1 MVHRSQIREII
12 IMAKNT
18 NVCGYADLVAL
29 NADSKINLSNVEAVH
44 VLARR
49 WFQQSYGNTYFSL
62 SVDVEIAGKLVEVVN
77 VPFQYGYGDHFDTV
91 ALEEFSKVINLEGK
105 EFSRCSYLS
114 RFCRDNNIP
123 VYSHASDVKRKKDL

>member
-1 MVHRSQIREII
+1 
-12 IMAKNT
+12 MAKNT
-18 NVCGYADLVAL
+18 NVCDYADLVTL
-29 NADSKINLSNVEAVH
+29 NADSKINLSDVEAVH

-62 SVDVEIAGKLVEVVN
+62 SVDVEIAGKLVEVVS
-77 VPFQYGYGDHFDTV
+77 VPFKYGYGDHFDTV

-105 EFSRCSYLS
+105 EFSEYSYLS

-123 VYSHASDVKRKKDL
+123 VYSNAVDVKRKKDM

>member
-1 MVHRSQIREII
+1 MK
-12 IMAKNT
+12 MAKNT
-18 NVCGYADLVAL
+18 NVCDYADLVTL

-49 WFQQSYGNTYFSL
+49 WFQKLYGNTYFSL

-77 VPFQYGYGDHFDTV
+77 VPFTYGYGDHFDTV
-91 ALEEFSKVINLEGK
+91 ALEEFSKVINMEGK
-105 EFSRCSYLS
+105 EFSEYSYLS

-123 VYSHASDVKRKKDL
+123 VYSNAVDVKRKKDM

>member
-1 MVHRSQIREII
+1 MAININIANYAENVSLNNEKFKIGEI
-12 IMAKNT
+12 
-18 NVCGYADLVAL
+18 
-29 NADSKINLSNVEAVH
+29 EAVH
-44 VLARR
+44 ISARR

-62 SVDVEIAGKLVEVVN
+62 SVDVEICGKLVEVVN

-105 EFSRCSYLS
+105 EFSNYAYLS
-114 RFCRDNNIP
+114 RFCRDNGIT

>member
-18 NVCGYADLVAL
+18 NVCDYANLVAL

-105 EFSRCSYLS
+105 EFSRGSYLS